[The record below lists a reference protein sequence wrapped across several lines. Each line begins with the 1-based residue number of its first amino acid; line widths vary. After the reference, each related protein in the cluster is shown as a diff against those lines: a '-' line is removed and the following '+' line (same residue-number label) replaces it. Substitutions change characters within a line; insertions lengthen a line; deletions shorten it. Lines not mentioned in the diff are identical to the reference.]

1 MSRVH
6 TVLLAATASLFVLGT
21 GSAAAQVVVS
31 DFSSDPTQ
39 RHGNDPVFFVRG
51 PGAGQF
57 VHDPS
62 SPARFSGDARGSLA
76 VTYDSL
82 APTSRFFTTFPGG
95 FTQDDDFV
103 FGAVITI
110 RPDGFAADPFGFH
123 PIAFSLFNAATTGD
137 DRTGDLSD
145 FSADT
150 FDTLE
155 FAYFPNVSPFFGGPF
170 LSPDVFSRQVAPDA
184 FAGFAFGSVAFN
196 MQTGV
201 TYLVEMEHSAAART
215 LSARVSFVR
224 DDGAAIPLPGGAVV
238 VDLSRLDGFLVDSLG
253 ISAYYDGFNLFA
265 SSGRSLLATVDYDL
279 IYSGPKTNG
288 QLPPELAKALKR
300 FVKRAGR
307 LNSVRP
313 PPQ

>member
-1 MSRVH
+1 MSRVR
-6 TVLLAATASLFVLGT
+6 TALLAAIAALFVLGT

-31 DFSSDPTQ
+31 DFSSDPT
-39 RHGNDPVFFVRG
+39 RSHGNDPVFFLRG

-57 VHDPS
+57 VHEPS
-62 SPARFSGDARGSLA
+62 SPPRFSGDARGSLA

-82 APTSRFFTTFPGG
+82 APTSRFFTTLPGG

-123 PIAFSLFNAATTGD
+123 PIAFSLFNSATTGD

-170 LSPDVFSRQVAPDA
+170 LSPDVFSKQVAPDA
-184 FAGFAFGSVAFN
+184 FAGFAFGSVEFN
-196 MQTGV
+196 LQTGV
-201 TYLVEMEHSAAART
+201 TYLVELEHSATSRAMTAK
-215 LSARVSFVR
+215 VSFVR
-224 DDGAAIPLPGGAVV
+224 GDGAAIALPGGTVR
-238 VDLSRLDGFLVDSLG
+238 VDLSRLEGFLVDSLG
-253 ISAYYDGFNLFA
+253 ISA
-265 SSGRSLLATVDYDL
+265 
-279 IYSGPKTNG
+279 
-288 QLPPELAKALKR
+288 
-300 FVKRAGR
+300 
-307 LNSVRP
+307 
-313 PPQ
+313 